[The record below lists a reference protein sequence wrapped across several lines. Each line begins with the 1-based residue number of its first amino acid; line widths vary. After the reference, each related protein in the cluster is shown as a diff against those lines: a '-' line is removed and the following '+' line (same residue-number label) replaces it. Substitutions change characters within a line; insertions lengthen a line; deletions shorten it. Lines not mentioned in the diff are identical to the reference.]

1 MKCKSMPLYSL
12 WDEWRKREQLGKKH
26 EDEGEVT
33 GVSAQHVMM
42 EGFVARGAANPEKTV
57 TQRGFREHLMKGIIQ
72 DDLPYSLGEKPVMQ
86 KLLHYLLPCGFT
98 IPSHQTVRRDLDKLY
113 SILNNKL
120 NTIMKVCSFHSSH
133 CHLLCSTL
141 QPSLFS
147 VDPLKP
153 DIETHSIVKF
163 VKDLHCQ

>member
-12 WDEWRKREQLGKKH
+12 WDEWRKWEQLGKKH

-33 GVSAQHVMM
+33 GVSAQRVMM

-120 NTIMKVCSFHSSH
+120 NTIMKVCSFHSSTH
-133 CHLLCSTL
+133 TVIFFARHYSHLFSQLTL
-141 QPSLFS
+141 QNLI
-147 VDPLKP
+147 LKL
-153 DIETHSIVKF
+153 T
-163 VKDLHCQ
+163 Q